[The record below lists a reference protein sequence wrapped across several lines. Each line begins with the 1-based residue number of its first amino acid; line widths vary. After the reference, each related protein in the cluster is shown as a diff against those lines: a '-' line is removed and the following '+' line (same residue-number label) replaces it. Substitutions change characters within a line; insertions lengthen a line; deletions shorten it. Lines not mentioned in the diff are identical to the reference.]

1 MLGVV
6 VKWLKG
12 VRSSLWEIRHRSI
25 RFVSDR
31 PSHSTA
37 GPVSTWMGDYL
48 WAVKRS

>member
-12 VRSSLWEIRHRSI
+12 VRSHRSI